1 MNRVKRI
8 SGRTG
13 LVLAGLLV
21 GLSLCEIMIRIGV
34 CLSSG
39 LHATVNFG
47 EVNQFSEHKNFESYL
62 KTQGVHIRPHQEW
75 RGYWTNSLGFYDREF
90 EIHKPD
96 NLLRILSLGD
106 SFCYGMVP
114 YTENVQTLL
123 EERLNFW
130 SETVD
135 IEVLNCGVAA
145 TGVEDYQKL
154 YHYAESRFNPD
165 VVLLHFYL
173 GNDGPD
179 PFQQYETT
187 VRETS
192 RFRSYL
198 WLLIRNQI
206 RISRAVEKSNMLSH
220 NDDANV
226 RGEVAVGGTRLS
238 NSPDYS
244 DVHPEIAGPRFKE
257 EAFEEICMVE
267 AWRFYSKRTNSDESW
282 SGILDNISK
291 IHEEAISNGQ
301 MFSIVLYPSLLQMD
315 GDLFRRSVQ
324 AACDTSPMLAVPDDF
339 NQSYPNRVLK
349 DFCDSQDISCLDLT
363 QSLRKEHRRSLKP
376 FYTSRDTHW
385 NILGNQT
392 ASEVEAQLVSE
403 WLSHRVEQNAKSQST
418 ISN

>member
-1 MNRVKRI
+1 MNVFDSVSRVRACFGTDNQKEPNVNRVKRI

-165 VVLLHFYL
+165 VVLLQFIL
-173 GNDGPD
+173 EMMD
-179 PFQQYETT
+179 
-187 VRETS
+187 
-192 RFRSYL
+192 
-198 WLLIRNQI
+198 LILF
-206 RISRAVEKSNMLSH
+206 SNMKRQLG
-220 NDDANV
+220 
-226 RGEVAVGGTRLS
+226 RQAVSG
-238 NSPDYS
+238 
-244 DVHPEIAGPRFKE
+244 
-257 EAFEEICMVE
+257 
-267 AWRFYSKRTNSDESW
+267 RTY
-282 SGILDNISK
+282 G
-291 IHEEAISNGQ
+291 
-301 MFSIVLYPSLLQMD
+301 F
-315 GDLFRRSVQ
+315 
-324 AACDTSPMLAVPDDF
+324 
-339 NQSYPNRVLK
+339 
-349 DFCDSQDISCLDLT
+349 
-363 QSLRKEHRRSLKP
+363 
-376 FYTSRDTHW
+376 
-385 NILGNQT
+385 
-392 ASEVEAQLVSE
+392 
-403 WLSHRVEQNAKSQST
+403 
-418 ISN
+418 